1 MCTRRQDER
10 FYPAGPEEPE
20 GQAVLL
26 ADSFAQQFR
35 PITDER
41 PKVLLPLVNVPMIDY
56 TLEWLA
62 SAGVEEVFVFCCAH
76 AKQVTSY
83 LEREWTSQS
92 NFTVTP
98 IESRDCVSAGDA
110 LRVIDQR
117 GVVRGDFILISGDT
131 VSNMSLKEVLKE
143 HQERR
148 RKDKLAVMT
157 MVYRRC
163 KPHPLIHQ
171 SRLGNEEL
179 LLVTDPSTKQLLH
192 YDSLKEAGGRE
203 STKQQTL
210 ARQVVLERSLLS
222 HRPAVQL
229 CSDVQDCH
237 IDICSPE
244 VLLLFTDNFDY
255 QHLRRD
261 FVKGLLSDEILG
273 NKIHTYEIVGDY
285 AARIDNLRAYD
296 VVSKD
301 IIHRWTYPMVPDIRF
316 ASPETGIKIGRS
328 NIYKEDGVVLAPST
342 IIGPSTVVGSGTS
355 ISDKSIVK
363 NSVIGRGC
371 TIGSNVVIEGSHIW
385 NNVTIGDNVQIRH
398 AVVCDGVNLKA
409 GAILEPGVVLSFKV
423 VIGEN
428 FTVPAYSKISLVLQ
442 RHEEDSSDEE
452 LEYAEAASG
461 VAGSPPSPLYDR
473 MSGSQADDGDEAPE
487 SPRWDPLEVGVGGA
501 GCKWSTG
508 QDDEWR
514 HSVAPI
520 PAERVREIVAR
531 EEEAELEDA
540 ARDMI
545 TSSRNDNVAE
555 QLDDDEEADEED
567 DSLFFDKE
575 VEAFFRR
582 AVTGES
588 SVENVVLEV
597 NSLKLA
603 DDRSFSDCAG
613 AMFRAL
619 LNLAAQEPQT
629 TSGELLQN
637 TRQIVVQWGSLLRRF
652 LKHQDDEMEV
662 LLVFEEICTEDNKE
676 YAPIFASVLQE
687 LYDKD
692 VISEEAI
699 IAWAS
704 EKQHADESDK
714 IFVKQCEKF
723 IQWLQEA
730 SEEEEEDEDEAA
742 YPEYGSVASATR
754 CVAKSMDALIS
765 SDRTDLSLPVQ
776 IAQMRDILQ
785 LCSHLSTYEE

>member
-1 MCTRRQDER
+1 MAVKRSTRATDIGDDEADV
-10 FYPAGPEEPE
+10 PL
-20 GQAVLL
+20 QAVLL

-76 AKQVTSY
+76 AKQVTSH
-83 LEREWTSQS
+83 LEHSRWTSQS

-148 RKDKLAVMT
+148 KKDKLAVMT

-163 KPHPLIHQ
+163 KPHPLIYQ
-171 SRLGNEEL
+171 TRLGSEQL
-179 LLVTDPSTKQLLH
+179 LLVVDPSTKQLLH

-210 ARQVVLERSLLS
+210 ARQVVLERSLLAD
-222 HRPAVQL
+222 RPAVQL
-229 CSDVQDCH
+229 CSDVQDCY

-261 FVKGLLSDEILG
+261 FVRGLLSDEILG
-273 NKIHTYEIVGDY
+273 NKIHTYEIIGDY

-328 NIYKEDGVVLAPST
+328 NIYKEDGLVLAPTT

-355 ISDKSIVK
+355 ISDNTIIR

-385 NNVTIGDNVQIRH
+385 NNVTICDNVQIRH

-409 GAILEPGVVLSFKV
+409 RAIIQPGVVLSFKV
-423 VIGEN
+423 VIGED

-442 RHEEDSSDEE
+442 RHEEENSDEE

-461 VAGSPPSPLYDR
+461 VTGSSPSPLYDG
-473 MSGSQADDGDEAPE
+473 MNGSQTDDGEETPQ
-487 SPRWDPLEVGVGGA
+487 SPRWDPLQVGLGGA
-501 GCKWSTG
+501 GYKWSTG

-520 PAERVREIVAR
+520 PPEKIKEIVAR

-540 ARDMI
+540 ARDMT
-545 TSSRNDNVAE
+545 TSSRKDNVEE
-555 QLDDDEEADEED
+555 QPEDDDDEDADEED

-575 VEAFFRR
+575 VEALFSR

-588 SVENVVLEV
+588 SAENVVLEV

-603 DDRSFSDCAG
+603 YDRSFSDCAG

-619 LNLAAQEPQT
+619 LNLAAQGPQT
-629 TSGELLQN
+629 TSRELLQN
-637 TRQIVVQWGSLLRRF
+637 TKQVLLQWGPLLRRF

-662 LLVFEEICTEDNKE
+662 LLVFEEICTEDKKE
-676 YAPIFASVLQE
+676 YAPVFASVLQE

-704 EKQHADESDK
+704 EKQHGDEADK
-714 IFVKQCEKF
+714 IFVKQCERF

-730 SEEEEEDEDEAA
+730 SEEDDEGGEEA
-742 YPEYGSVASATR
+742 
-754 CVAKSMDALIS
+754 
-765 SDRTDLSLPVQ
+765 
-776 IAQMRDILQ
+776 
-785 LCSHLSTYEE
+785 

>member
-1 MCTRRQDER
+1 MALKRATRATDIGDDEADV
-10 FYPAGPEEPE
+10 PL
-20 GQAVLL
+20 QAVLL

-83 LEREWTSQS
+83 LDHSRWTSQS

-117 GVVRGDFILISGDT
+117 NVVRGDFILISGDT

-148 RKDKLAVMT
+148 KKDKLAVMT
-157 MVYRRC
+157 MVFRRS

-171 SRLGNEEL
+171 TRLGNEEL
-179 LLVTDPSTKQLLH
+179 LLVIDPSSKQLLH
-192 YDSLKEAGGRE
+192 FDALKEAGGRE

-210 ARQVVLERSLLS
+210 ARQVVLERSILAD
-222 HRPAVQL
+222 RPAVQL
-229 CSDVQDCH
+229 CLDVQDCY

-261 FVKGLLSDEILG
+261 FVKGLLSDEVMG
-273 NKIHTYEIVGDY
+273 NKIYTYEIFGDY
-285 AARIDNLRAYD
+285 AARIDNMRAYD

-301 IIHRWTYPMVPDIRF
+301 VIHRWTYPMVPDIRF

-328 NIYKEDGVVLAPST
+328 NIYKEDGVLLAST
-342 IIGPSTVVGSGTS
+342 TVIGPSTVLGTGTS
-355 ISDKSIVK
+355 INDKSIVR

-385 NNVTIGDNVQIRH
+385 NNVTICDNVQIRH
-398 AVVCDGVNLKA
+398 AVICDGVVLKS
-409 GAILEPGVVLSFKV
+409 GAIIEPGVLLSFKV

-428 FTVPAYSKISLVLQ
+428 FTVPAYSKISLVRQ
-442 RHEEDSSDEE
+442 RPEEDSSDEE

-461 VAGSPPSPLYDR
+461 VAESPPSPFYDGR
-473 MSGSQADDGDEAPE
+473 VVNGSPAHGGDELPE
-487 SPRWDPLEVGVGGA
+487 SPRWDVSEVGIAGA
-501 GCKWSTG
+501 GCNWSAG
-508 QDDEWR
+508 QDEEWR
-514 HSVAPI
+514 HSVALI
-520 PAERVREIVAR
+520 PSERIREIVAR
-531 EEEAELEDA
+531 EEEGELEDD
-540 ARDMI
+540 ARDM
-545 TSSRNDNVAE
+545 TASSRNDNIAE
-555 QLDDDEEADEED
+555 QVDDDEADEED
-567 DSLFFDKE
+567 ESAFFDKE
-575 VEAFFRR
+575 VEALFRR
-582 AVTGES
+582 AVTGEAG
-588 SVENVVLEV
+588 EDHVVLEV
-597 NSLKLA
+597 SSLKLA
-603 DDRSFSDCAG
+603 EDRSFSDCAG

-619 LNLAAQEPQT
+619 LNLATERPHT
-629 TSGELLQN
+629 TSRELLQN
-637 TRQIVVQWGSLLRRF
+637 SRQVVVQWGPLLRRF
-652 LKHQDDEMEV
+652 LKSQDDEMEV
-662 LLVFEEICTEDNKE
+662 LLVFEEICIEDNKE
-676 YAPIFASVLQE
+676 FAPIFASVLQE

-704 EKQHADESDK
+704 EKQQADESDK
-714 IFVKQCEKF
+714 VFVKQCERF
-723 IQWLQEA
+723 IQWLEEA
-730 SEEEEEDEDEAA
+730 SEEDEDDEDED
-742 YPEYGSVASATR
+742 
-754 CVAKSMDALIS
+754 
-765 SDRTDLSLPVQ
+765 
-776 IAQMRDILQ
+776 
-785 LCSHLSTYEE
+785 